1 MQKKAHIKKPAV
13 RLVLGGGMVK
23 VSLLKQSIFHW
34 VRNLENLLFVLVQSF
49 CLLELAV
56 FALETE

>member
-23 VSLLKQSIFHW
+23 VSPLKQSIFRW
-34 VRNLENLLFVLVQSF
+34 VHNLENLLFVLVQSF

-56 FALETE
+56 FALGTE